1 METVILLLLLAM
13 SGGDSSQLKEKIT
26 SALAFYRENREL
38 IAMLASGG
46 GNLFG
51 GTSAPQNAQA
61 PHENQS
67 AREQTEENPNMAER
81 FNAPFFYNV
90 FYFRYIPPQP

>member
-1 METVILLLLLAM
+1 METVILLFLLAM

-51 GTSAPQNAQA
+51 GTAAPQNAQA

-67 AREQTEENPNMAER
+67 AREQTEENPNMAILEEFLKAR
-81 FNAPFFYNV
+81 TV
-90 FYFRYIPPQP
+90 